1 MQNSSSGWAINPSGR
16 DIPTDDRVPVYQT
29 RTGLGRR
36 DVLGFLRDIW
46 SFWAAVFERMDKT
59 HMGLIAAG
67 VAFYAMFAVFPG
79 LAAIIALWSLWFD
92 PTVILAYVDVAH
104 EFLPDGAAGLI
115 DAQIKSLTESG
126 TTSVGWTSFL
136 SFMVATIAARAG
148 VDALVRGLNAAYGVR
163 GHSTIFGFVLAYALT
178 LAIVGISLA
187 GLATIVI
194 VPVVLNFLVLGP
206 AGAWLVAGVPWAGM
220 FTLVILGI
228 GILYR
233 YGPNV
238 KTPRTSVFTWG
249 AFFAA
254 ILWAVASVAFS
265 AYLSSFNSYNRI
277 YGSIGTVV
285 ALLMWFYL
293 AGFSVLMGALINVE
307 LARRRRL
314 RAARAARAPVVA
326 E

>member
-1 MQNSSSGWAINPSGR
+1 MPTILREAWAFITA
-16 DIPTDDRVPVYQT
+16 I
-29 RTGLGRR
+29 L
-36 DVLGFLRDIW
+36 
-46 SFWAAVFERMDKT
+46 ERMDKI

-67 VAFYAMFAVFPG
+67 VAFYAMFAAFPA
-79 LAAIIALWSLWFD
+79 LAAIMALWSLWFD
-92 PTVILAYVDVAH
+92 PTVVMTYVDVAH
-104 EFLPDGAAGLI
+104 EFLPEGAADLI
-115 DAQIKSLTESG
+115 DAQIESLTASG
-126 TTSVGWTSFL
+126 GTSVGWTSFL

-148 VDALVRGLNAAYGVR
+148 VEAVVGGLNAAYGVR
-163 GHSTIFGFVLAYALT
+163 SHSTVFSFVLAYALT
-178 LAIVGISLA
+178 LAIVAISLA

-194 VPVVLNFLVLGP
+194 VPILLNFQVFDEVR
-206 AGAWLVAGVPWAGM
+206 AWLVAGLPWAAM
-220 FTLVILGI
+220 FLLVILGI

-238 KTPRTSVFTWG
+238 KTPRTPIFTWG

-254 ILWAVASVAFS
+254 LLWALASVAFS

-293 AGFSVLMGALINVE
+293 AGFSVLLGALINVE
-307 LARRRRL
+307 LARRRRV
-314 RAARAARAPVVA
+314 RAAREARASVMAQVKKAA

>member
-1 MQNSSSGWAINPSGR
+1 MLPEKGERLGMVQFFREFWDFWSSI
-16 DIPTDDRVPVYQT
+16 
-29 RTGLGRR
+29 
-36 DVLGFLRDIW
+36 
-46 SFWAAVFERMDKT
+46 FERMDKI

-92 PTVILAYVDVAH
+92 PNVIMAYVDVAH
-104 EFLPDGAAGLI
+104 EFLPDGAAALI
-115 DAQIKSLTESG
+115 DSQIRSLTAG
-126 TTSVGWTSFL
+126 GRTSIGWASFI

-163 GHSTIFGFVLAYALT
+163 AHSTIFGFILAYGLT
-178 LAIVGISLA
+178 LAIVGVSLA

-206 AGAWLVAGVPWAGM
+206 ARAWLVAGLPWAAM
-220 FTLVILGI
+220 FALVIIGI

-238 KTPRTSVFTWG
+238 KTPRTPVFTWG
-249 AFFAA
+249 ALFAA
-254 ILWAVASVAFS
+254 ILWAAASVAFS

-293 AGFSVLMGALINVE
+293 AGFSVMLGALINVE
-307 LARRRRL
+307 LARRRRV
-314 RAARAARAPVVA
+314 RAARAVRETVP
-326 E
+326 EG